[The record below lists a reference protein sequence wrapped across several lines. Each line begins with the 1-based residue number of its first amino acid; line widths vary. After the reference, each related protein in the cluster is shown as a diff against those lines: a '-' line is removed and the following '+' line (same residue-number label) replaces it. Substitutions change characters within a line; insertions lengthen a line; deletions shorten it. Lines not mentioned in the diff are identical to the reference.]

1 MIYLS
6 DFLGYIPWML
16 VHLLQMIL
24 SFMYVCRSV
33 CLLTSLPKIDK
44 GISPVLDEISFRN
57 FWRHSWDVGTLV
69 PNSSNLQVLWM
80 RKYLN
85 QLNLK
90 IQFVSWSVW
99 LLIYLLLTYDFR
111 LLPVRGSYSNLF
123 SMFIGL
129 LHMWKIKFLVSLC
142 LLVCM
147 FAYLLNFSVTSAFKF
162 EYLNF
167 IQMHLI

>member
-1 MIYLS
+1 
-6 DFLGYIPWML
+6 ML
-16 VHLLQMIL
+16 IHLIQMIPKKL
-24 SFMYVCRSV
+24 CVSQSV
-33 CLLTSLPKIDK
+33 NWFTSLLKLDK
-44 GISPVLDEISFRN
+44 WRDISS
-57 FWRHSWDVGTLV
+57 SGWDIFLKFFGDIPEML
-69 PNSSNLQVLWM
+69 LM

-90 IQFVSWSVW
+90 IQFVSRSVW
-99 LLIYLLLTYDFR
+99 LLIYLLLTYNFR

-142 LLVCM
+142 LLICM